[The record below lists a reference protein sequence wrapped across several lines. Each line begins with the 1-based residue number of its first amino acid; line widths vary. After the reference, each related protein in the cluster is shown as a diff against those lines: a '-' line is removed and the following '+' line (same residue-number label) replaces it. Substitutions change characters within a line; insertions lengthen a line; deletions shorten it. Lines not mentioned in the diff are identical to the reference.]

1 MKSALIYM
9 YRGVFAPLIAAAFVA
24 TAAMAEEIGDAEQG
38 EKVFRKCASCH
49 QLGQGAEHRVG
60 PHLNGIFGRKAGT
73 AEGYTR
79 YSPGLLRAG
88 EDGLIWSLDNLSA
101 YLENPKSLVSGTRMN
116 FRGLKDADERAN
128 VLAYMRQ
135 FSDNPANIPEAQP
148 TALPHEI
155 TLPPEILAIVGD
167 PEYGEY
173 LASECQTCHRSDGSD
188 QGIPSITGW
197 PTEDFVLAMHAY
209 KQKLRTNPVMQNYAG
224 RLTDEEIAAL
234 AAYFAGL

>member
-1 MKSALIYM
+1 MTNTLTYTL
-9 YRGVFAPLIAAAFVA
+9 RGVLAPLVAAALLA
-24 TAAMAEEIGDAEQG
+24 TAAWAEDIGDAAQG
-38 EKVFRKCASCH
+38 EKLFRKCASCH

-73 AEGYTR
+73 AQGYTR

-88 EDGLIWSLDNLSA
+88 EDGLIWSLDTLSA

-116 FRGLKDADERAN
+116 FRGLKDADDRAN

-209 KQKLRTNPVMQNYAG
+209 KQQLRPNPVMQNYAG

>member
-1 MKSALIYM
+1 MKSALTYM

-188 QGIPSITGW
+188 RGFPRSRGGPPKILFWRCTPINKSLG
-197 PTEDFVLAMHAY
+197 PTRLCKTM
-209 KQKLRTNPVMQNYAG
+209 PVV
-224 RLTDEEIAAL
+224 
-234 AAYFAGL
+234 